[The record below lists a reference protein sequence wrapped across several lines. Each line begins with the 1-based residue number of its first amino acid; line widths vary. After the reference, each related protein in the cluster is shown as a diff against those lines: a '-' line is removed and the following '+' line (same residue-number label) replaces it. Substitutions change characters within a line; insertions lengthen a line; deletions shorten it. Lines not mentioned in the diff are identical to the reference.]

1 MCNYK
6 ENKSKC
12 LKAKQMSQLKP
23 EIKYIAVLAN
33 KDVVLKEVQKKSKA
47 WLALTASLLVAKA
60 IAFHTAE

>member
-23 EIKYIAVLAN
+23 EIKYIAMLAN

-47 WLALTASLLVAKA
+47 
-60 IAFHTAE
+60 